1 VVLGLVGGAVV
12 GLVAAPT
19 VVSAAE
25 GADTGFIVEAPRQVT
40 QDDNPVRLYV
50 QPQVAVDPDDP
61 SVLALATGEARDGG
75 CPLNVSRD
83 GGLSWEL
90 AVPTLMPDELPFCVQ
105 RNYGPVLDMAFASDG
120 TLYVGMSGSSF
131 ATDPPHPNG
140 PITAL
145 IARTND
151 LGKTHQTFVVA
162 EPDPFTYTPETPAAA
177 PSAAPSASASADPS
191 AAPSES
197 ALAVPSTSAVA
208 VPSESA
214 SPSAAPSASA
224 SAAPSASAS
233 AAPSASAS
241 AAPSASASAAPS
253 ASASAAPS
261 ASASAS
267 PAPAAGSPPPSPA
280 ATEQT
285 GFEQH
290 RLNSVAVDPNNPEKV
305 YRGWREGIGGLIGV
319 PFGATPLRSK
329 IAVSNDGGETWG
341 DPIDVA
347 DSFEGDE
354 KPFGSDVPMLV
365 VDPDGTVF
373 GFAKER
379 PRRPAE
385 GQPTAV
391 SRLLMFKST
400 DGGENWTTSVFS
412 PGAESIDSPDAAV
425 DPSNGNLYVVYSSR
439 GKRTEDDE
447 PSLASELYF
456 LASTDGGATWSEPS
470 NFSDDDPARGA
481 DQSFPGISV
490 APDGRIDVAWHDF
503 RNDPFFTP
511 GKTEDM
517 GVDQRYWDAYYA
529 SSTNAGGTWSANT
542 RVTDPSID
550 GQLGVTFNNNDVRG
564 PMGVASSDNAAY
576 VTWADSRAT
585 GADGTQAEDAY
596 FSRIRYVDPVAL
608 GASDGGRKFTWA
620 GLGAGV
626 ALLVG
631 GLALL
636 VASRL
641 RGAAKPASR
650 PAAA

>member
-1 VVLGLVGGAVV
+1 MVLGLVGGAVV
-12 GLVAAPT
+12 GLVGAPT
-19 VVSAAE
+19 AVSAAE
-25 GADTGFIVEAPRQVT
+25 GGNTNFLVEAPRQVT
-40 QDDNPVRLYV
+40 QDANPLRLYV
-50 QPQVAVDPDDP
+50 QPQVAVDPNDP
-61 SVLALATGEARDGG
+61 SLLALAAGEARDGG

-83 GGLSWEL
+83 GGLSWQL
-90 AVPTLMPDELPFCVQ
+90 AAPTLMPDKLEFCVQ
-105 RNYGPVLDMAFASDG
+105 RNYGPVLDMAFASDS
-120 TLYVGMSGSSF
+120 TLYVGMSGSSST
-131 ATDPPHPNG
+131 TDPPHPNG

-162 EPDPFTYTPETPAAA
+162 EPDPFTFTPETPAAA
-177 PSAAPSASASADPS
+177 PSAAPSASASAEPS
-191 AAPSES
+191 A
-197 ALAVPSTSAVA
+197 SAVA

-214 SPSAAPSASA
+214 ATSPSAAPSASA

-253 ASASAAPS
+253 ASTSAAPS

-290 RLNSVAVDPNNPEKV
+290 RLNSVAVDPKNPKKV
-305 YRGWREGIGGLIGV
+305 YRGWREGIGGLINV

-347 DSFEGDE
+347 DRFEGDE
-354 KPFGSDVPMLV
+354 KPFGSDVPVLV

-379 PRRPAE
+379 PKRAPE
-385 GQPTAV
+385 GQPTPV
-391 SRLLMFKST
+391 SRMFMFKST

-412 PGAESIDSPDAAV
+412 PGAEDIDNPDAAV

-439 GKRTEDDE
+439 GKRAKDDE
-447 PSLASELYF
+447 PSRASELFF
-456 LASTDGGATWSEPS
+456 LVSTDGGATWSEPI
-470 NFSDDDPARGA
+470 NLPGDDPTRGA
-481 DQSFPGISV
+481 DQYHPGISV
-490 APDGRIDVAWHDF
+490 APNGRIDLAWHDF

-511 GKTEDM
+511 GRIGDE
-517 GVDQRYWDAYYA
+517 GVAQRYWDAYYA
-529 SSTNAGGTWSANT
+529 SSTNAGATWSANT
-542 RVTDPSID
+542 RVTNPSID
-550 GQLGVTFNNNDVRG
+550 GKLGVTFNNNDIRG
-564 PMGVASSDNAAY
+564 PMGVASSDDAAF

-596 FSRIRYVDPVAL
+596 FSRIRYVDAVAL
-608 GASDGGRKFTWA
+608 GGSDGGRKFTWA

-631 GLALL
+631 GLGLL
-636 VASRL
+636 VGSRL

-650 PAAA
+650 PATA

>member
-1 VVLGLVGGAVV
+1 MVLGLVGGAVV

-19 VVSAAE
+19 AVSAAQ
-25 GADTGFIVEAPRQVT
+25 GADTGFIVEAPRQVS
-40 QDDNPVRLYV
+40 QDANPVRLYV
-50 QPQVAVDPDDP
+50 QPQVAVDPNDP
-61 SVLALATGEARDGG
+61 SVLALATGEARNGG
-75 CPLNVSRD
+75 CTLNVSRD
-83 GGLSWEL
+83 GGLSWKV
-90 AVPTLMPDELPFCVQ
+90 AAPTLMPDKLPFCVQ

-162 EPDPFTYTPETPAAA
+162 EPKPFTYTPEKPADA
-177 PSAAPSASASADPS
+177 PSAAPSASASAEPS
-191 AAPSES
+191 A
-197 ALAVPSTSAVA
+197 SAVA

-214 SPSAAPSASA
+214 ATAPL
-224 SAAPSASAS
+224 
-233 AAPSASAS
+233 
-241 AAPSASASAAPS
+241 
-253 ASASAAPS
+253 AAPS

-267 PAPAAGSPPPSPA
+267 PAPAAGSPPPS
-280 ATEQT
+280 ATATVQM

-290 RLNSVAVDPNNPEKV
+290 RLDSVAVDPNNPKKV
-305 YRGWREGIGGLIGV
+305 YRGWREGIGGLIDV
-319 PFGATPLRSK
+319 PFGATPLRSM

-341 DPIDVA
+341 DAVDVA
-347 DSFEGDE
+347 DRFEGNE
-354 KPFGSDVPMLV
+354 KIFGSDVPMLV

-379 PRRPAE
+379 PKRAPE
-385 GQPTAV
+385 GEPTAV
-391 SRLLMFKST
+391 SRLFMFKST
-400 DGGENWTTSVFS
+400 DGGANWTTSVFS

-425 DPSNGNLYVVYSSR
+425 DPNNGNLYVVYSSS
-439 GKRTEDDE
+439 GKRTGQDE
-447 PSLASELYF
+447 PSLPSELYF
-456 LASTDGGATWSEPS
+456 VASTDGGATWSEP
-470 NFSDDDPARGA
+470 NNISDDDPARGA

-490 APDGRIDVAWHDF
+490 APNGRIDVAWHDF

-511 GKTEDM
+511 GKIGDM

-542 RVTDPSID
+542 RVTNPSID
-550 GQLGVTFNNNDVRG
+550 GKLGVTFSNNDIRG

-576 VTWADSRAT
+576 VTWADSRAS
-585 GADGTQAEDAY
+585 GAAGEEAQDAY

-608 GASDGGRKFTWA
+608 GASDGGPKLTWA
-620 GLGAGV
+620 GLGAAV
-626 ALLVG
+626 ALLIG

-636 VASRL
+636 VASRF

-650 PAAA
+650 PSAE

>member
-1 VVLGLVGGAVV
+1 MVLGLAGGAVV
-12 GLVAAPT
+12 GLVGAPT

-25 GADTGFIVEAPRQVT
+25 GGNTNFIVEAPRQVT
-40 QDDNPVRLYV
+40 QDANPLRLYV

-61 SVLALATGEARDGG
+61 SVLALAAGEARDGG

-83 GGLSWEL
+83 GGLSWDL
-90 AVPTLMPDELPFCVQ
+90 AVPTLMPDKLEYCVQ
-105 RNYGPVLDMAFASDG
+105 RNYGPVLDMAFASDS
-120 TLYVGMSGSSF
+120 TLYVGMSGSSST
-131 ATDPPHPNG
+131 TDPPHPNG

-162 EPDPFTYTPETPAAA
+162 EPDPFTFTPETPAAA
-177 PSAAPSASASADPS
+177 PSAAPSASASASPS
-191 AAPSES
+191 A
-197 ALAVPSTSAVA
+197 SAVA

-214 SPSAAPSASA
+214 ATSP
-224 SAAPSASAS
+224 
-233 AAPSASAS
+233 
-241 AAPSASASAAPS
+241 
-253 ASASAAPS
+253 SAAPS

-280 ATEQT
+280 PTVQT
-285 GFEQH
+285 GVEQH
-290 RLNSVAVDPNNPEKV
+290 RLNSVAVDPDNPKKV
-305 YRGWREGIGGLIGV
+305 YRGWREGIGGLINV

-341 DPIDVA
+341 DAIDVA
-347 DSFEGDE
+347 DRFEGDE
-354 KPFGSDVPMLV
+354 KPFGSDVPVLV

-379 PRRPAE
+379 PKRAPE
-385 GQPTAV
+385 GQPTPV
-391 SRLLMFKST
+391 SRMFMFKST

-412 PGAESIDSPDAAV
+412 PGAEDIDNPDAAV
-425 DPSNGNLYVVYSSR
+425 DPSNGNLYVAYSSR
-439 GKRTEDDE
+439 GKRAKDDE
-447 PSLASELYF
+447 PSLPSELFF
-456 LASTDGGATWSEPS
+456 LVSTDGGATWSEPI
-470 NFSDDDPARGA
+470 NLPGDDPTKGA
-481 DQSFPGISV
+481 DQYHPGISV
-490 APDGRIDVAWHDF
+490 APNGRIDLAWHDF

-511 GKTEDM
+511 GRVGEM
-517 GVDQRYWDAYYA
+517 GVAQRYWDAYYA

-542 RVTDPSID
+542 RVTNPSID
-550 GQLGVTFNNNDVRG
+550 GKLGVTFNNNDIRG
-564 PMGVASSDNAAY
+564 PMGVASSDDAAF

-596 FSRIRYVDPVAL
+596 FSRIRYVDAVAL
-608 GASDGGRKFTWA
+608 GGSDGGRKFTWA

-631 GLALL
+631 GLGLL
-636 VASRL
+636 VGSRL